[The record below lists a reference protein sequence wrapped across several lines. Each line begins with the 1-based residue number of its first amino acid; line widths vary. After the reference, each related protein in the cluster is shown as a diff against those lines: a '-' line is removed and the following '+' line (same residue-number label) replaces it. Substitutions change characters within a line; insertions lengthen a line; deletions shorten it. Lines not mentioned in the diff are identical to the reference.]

1 MKYWRNQKQKF
12 YDNMA
17 LLIDCAHIAVSIIGI
32 ILCIIITL
40 KLVLWFTETNDF

>member
-1 MKYWRNQKQKF
+1 MTYWRNQKQKF

-17 LLIDCAHIAVSIIGI
+17 LFIDCAYLAVSIIGI

-40 KLVLWFTETNDF
+40 KLVL